1 VAELLSRYFPD
12 DISMHSYRN
21 GKSMR
26 SKNDNWE
33 LLQRACRKH
42 GFAIP
47 ADLVSSCVDEEFG
60 AASALLELLY
70 EHLTQRKIRR
80 PIEV

>member
-1 VAELLSRYFPD
+1 
-12 DISMHSYRN
+12 MHSYTN
-21 GKSMR
+21 GKSQR

-47 ADLVSSCVDEEFG
+47 ADLVAGCAGEEFG
-60 AASALLELLY
+60 AALALLELLY